1 MSGGFEHLHPSVQHH
16 IVNTLHWPRLRPLQE
31 AAVAPILAG
40 DHGLLLAPTA
50 GGKTEAAAFPI
61 LSKMAAQDWQPLS
74 VLYLAPMRALLNDLL
89 PRLESYGHF
98 VGRRVDLWHGD
109 TPQSRRSRI
118 VSDPP
123 DLLLTT
129 PESLESMLI
138 SRRVNQNWLFP
149 HLRAVIIDE
158 VHAFAGADRGWHL
171 LAVLERLTRLAG
183 RDLQRIGLSATV
195 GNPDQLL
202 GWLCGS
208 STLPRRLINP
218 PAEAAAEPEVTLDFV
233 GSLQNAALVIDRLH
247 RGEKRLVFVD
257 SRRRAEQLAVA
268 LRRRGTDTFVSHGS
282 LGMEERRRSERA
294 FAESHA
300 CVIVA
305 TSTLELGIDIGDLD
319 RVIQIDSPSTVAGFL
334 QRIGRTGRRPGS
346 SRNALLLATT
356 REALLLAAGL
366 LRSWAAGDVEPA
378 VPPPM
383 PAHLIAQQ
391 MLALTLQ
398 EADRGL
404 GRSTWQEWLGTPPV
418 LGDDTTAHSEHL
430 AEHLLAEGWLHED
443 SGLLSAGPAAERAM
457 GRRNFLELTSVFVA
471 DPLVSI
477 RHNRTEIGQVPD
489 IAIVAAFANRVGPPA
504 ILLAGRPWKIIDI
517 DWKRRFASVEPAEQE
532 ASVSFFGSS
541 RPLGYQL
548 CQSVAAFLGGAPL
561 HPIKLTH
568 RASEGLARW
577 RGELPA
583 AQPGRTLLV
592 QDDDGTRWY
601 TFAGLRANLELA
613 ARLAPLRNQVSQRNS
628 LYIAFGTTVSGDEL
642 AAAVH
647 RPTPHN
653 ELSRLVM
660 TVGGA
665 LKLQQAL
672 PDKLVDEIQI
682 ARLRDPE
689 AVARVLDAPMDQG
702 TPAHDR
708 W

>member
-1 MSGGFEHLHPSVQHH
+1 MSGGYAQLHPSVQHH
-16 IVNTLHWPRLRPLQE
+16 IVNTLHWPRLRPLQD
-31 AAVAPILAG
+31 AAVTPVLAG
-40 DHGLLLAPTA
+40 DHCLLLAPTA

-61 LSKMAAQDWQPLS
+61 LSKMAVQDWRPLS

-195 GNPDQLL
+195 GNPDELL

-208 STLPRRLINP
+208 STLRRRLVNP
-218 PAEAAAEPEVTLDFV
+218 PVEAVAEPEVTLDFV

-257 SRRRAEQLAVA
+257 SRRRAEELAVA
-268 LRRRGTDTFVSHGS
+268 LRSRGTDTFVSHSS
-282 LGMEERRRSERA
+282 LGTEERKRSERA
-294 FAESHA
+294 FAESHG

-334 QRIGRTGRRPGS
+334 QRIGRSGRRPGT
-346 SRNALLLATT
+346 SRNALFLATT
-356 REALLLAAGL
+356 SDALLMAAAL
-366 LRSWAAGDVEPA
+366 LRSWAQGQLEPA

-398 EADRGL
+398 EADSGL
-404 GRSTWQEWLGTPPV
+404 GRATWTEWLGSPPV
-418 LGDDTTAHSEHL
+418 LGADAMAH
-430 AEHLLAEGWLHED
+430 AEALGQHLLAHGWLHED
-443 SGLLSAGPAAERAM
+443 SGLLSAGPVAEDII

-471 DPLVSI
+471 EPLVSI

-489 IAIVAAFANRVGPPA
+489 IAVVAAFANKVGPPA
-504 ILLAGRPWKIIDI
+504 ILLAGRPWRIVNI
-517 DWKRRFASVEPAEQE
+517 DWKRRIARVEPAEQK
-532 ASVSFFGSS
+532 ATVNFNGPS
-541 RPLGYQL
+541 RPLGFEL
-548 CQSVAAFLGGAPL
+548 CQSVAAVLAGASLQPVE
-561 HPIKLTH
+561 LTR
-568 RASEGLARW
+568 RALNTLADSR
-577 RGELPA
+577 RELPMA
-583 AQPGRTLLV
+583 RPGRTVVV
-592 QDDDGTRWY
+592 QHDDGSRWY
-601 TFAGLRANLELA
+601 TFAGIKANLELA
-613 ARLAPLRNQVSQRNS
+613 ARLAPLRQQISQRNN
-628 LYIAFGTTVSGDEL
+628 LYIAFGTPVSRDDL
-642 AAAVH
+642 RAAVDQ
-647 RPTPHN
+647 PTPRA
-653 ELSRLVM
+653 EFGRLV
-660 TVGGA
+660 TAVSGA
-665 LKLQQAL
+665 LKLQQAI
-672 PDKLVDEIQI
+672 PDWLVDEIQI
-682 ARLRDPE
+682 GRLRDAD
-689 AVARVLDAPMDQG
+689 AVSRVLAAPMDES
-702 TPAHDR
+702 TSTNAS
-708 W
+708 